1 MKDYSTYV
9 LVVYPNMI
17 GSGGQPLVLSV
28 PAHPNSRGLFL
39 APCRPRYVSIDLF
52 WSKNQES
59 RPSFQSDYSNRKYP
73 RNLLRLKM
81 DIVNI
86 MNFGLIL

>member
-1 MKDYSTYV
+1 MKDYSEPE

-17 GSGGQPLVLSV
+17 GSVGQTLVMSV

-39 APCRPRYVSIDLF
+39 TPCRPRYVSIDLF
-52 WSKNQES
+52 WSKNQEN
-59 RPSFQSDYSNRKYP
+59 RPSFQSTPFNRKYP
-73 RNLLRLKM
+73 WNLLRLKM
-81 DIVNI
+81 EIVNI